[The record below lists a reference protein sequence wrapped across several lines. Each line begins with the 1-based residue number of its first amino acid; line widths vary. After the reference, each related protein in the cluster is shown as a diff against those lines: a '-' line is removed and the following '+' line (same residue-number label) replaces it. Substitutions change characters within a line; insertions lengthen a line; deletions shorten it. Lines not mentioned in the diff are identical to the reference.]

1 MTKELLEQ
9 YPDICAEIEEI
20 KADNTT
26 DTVSASS
33 EEYPFG
39 LHTVTI
45 RGTEEA
51 KAKRLG
57 ELYRQKTE
65 IESFI
70 ESLSTSKERRV
81 VHFRVKKK
89 MSWDQVEAK
98 TGYTIDACKKTYK
111 KIFENGTN
119 STKGTNSTL

>member
-20 KADNTT
+20 KADKTT

-45 RGTEEA
+45 RGIQEV
-51 KAKRLG
+51 KHNRLDL
-57 ELYRQKTE
+57 LYKQKSD

-70 ESLSTSKERRV
+70 DSLETSKQRRIV
-81 VHFRVKKK
+81 YYRVQKR
-89 MSWDQVEAK
+89 MSWDRVSAK
-98 TGYTIDACKKTYK
+98 TGYTIDSCKITYK
-111 KIFENGTN
+111 NIFN
-119 STKGTNSTL
+119 

>member
-20 KADNTT
+20 KADKTT

-45 RGTEEA
+45 RGTEES

-57 ELYRQKTE
+57 DLYRQKTE
-65 IESFI
+65 IEAFM
-70 ESLSTSKERRV
+70 ESLEDSKERRV
-81 VHFRVKKK
+81 IYYRIKKSYPWRIVAAR
-89 MSWDQVEAK
+89 MGYRFSEEQVRHIYRK
-98 TGYTIDACKKTYK
+98 VCQKY
-111 KIFENGTN
+111 F
-119 STKGTNSTL
+119 